1 MKIIHLLYSSLLI
14 FFLSSCSGNE
24 ELTTFYKFKDQTWPR
39 FNILHLEI
47 PVDAHHKSYD
57 VSLFIS
63 HTREYEFDAL
73 DFNILMTTPSGEERI
88 KEYHMNI
95 KKKDGGFIGP
105 CAKDSCEVSINLKRQ
120 LMLTKGILT
129 IEIENLVP
137 RLEVKGLLSIGIR
150 LRPA

>member
-47 PVDAHHKSYD
+47 PVKLQRKSYD
-57 VSLFIS
+57 VTLFIR
-63 HTREYEFDAL
+63 HTKEYEFDAI
-73 DFNILMTTPSGEERI
+73 DFNMLMTTPSGEERI